1 MTKRRRQWDRRD
13 RLLRAARKLLA
24 GIIIASDNSVSDDT
38 RPRTALAERLY
49 VRSKAMVT
57 RIDRELT

>member
-1 MTKRRRQWDRRD
+1 MTKRHRQWDRRD
-13 RLLRAARKLLA
+13 RLLRAARKLLT

-38 RPRTALAERLY
+38 RPRTVVAERLY